1 MGADASLVR
10 SMREYQGVL
19 DSALLD
25 RLGEALDQPGVVLAS
40 LFGSQVAGKPGPLSD
55 VDVAVWLDPGLQA
68 SERLDARLRLL
79 TAAEGVLGE
88 RSVDLVVLNDAP
100 PLLQNRASRG
110 RLKLVERD
118 PRARVRLES
127 EALIRFLDTEPLR
140 AELAT
145 GLSRRLE
152 EGRFGRP

>member
-1 MGADASLVR
+1 
-10 SMREYQGVL
+10 MREHQGVL
-19 DSALLD
+19 DSALLR
-25 RLGEALDQPGVVLAS
+25 RLGDVLDQPGVVLAS
-40 LFGSQVAGKPGPLSD
+40 MFGSQVGGTPGPLSD
-55 VDVAVWLDPGLQA
+55 VDVAVWLDPGLRP

-79 TAAEGVLGE
+79 AAAEEVLGA

-118 PRARVRLES
+118 PQARVRLES

-145 GLSRRLE
+145 GLANRLE